1 MKSNNNSYETQAA
14 QLAELERIIQAGA
27 DSLEAT
33 RMALLEVQKQ
43 GLYRAGYPTFYSYT
57 RQRWGFNRDSDSR
70 GGDQCWPAGKA
81 TYQRKDRFS
90 PTLAGLTRAAHL
102 CDHLLTLCQFSSCR
116 FGAEVAEELRE
127 QLDAT
132 AAFCIGEMHPDST
145 VVDADNW
152 SSETEP
158 RE

>member
-1 MKSNNNSYETQAA
+1 MKSNDNSYETQAA
-14 QLAELERIIQAGA
+14 RLAELERTIQAGA

-33 RMALLEVQKQ
+33 RMALLEVKTQ
-43 GLYRAGYPTFYSYT
+43 GLYRAAYPTFRSYAT
-57 RQRWGFNRDSDSR
+57 QRWGFNRNSDSR
-70 GGDQCWPAGKA
+70 GGVHYRPVENT
-81 TYQRKDRFS
+81 TYQPKNCFS

-102 CDHLLTLCQFSSCR
+102 CDNLLTLCQVASWR
-116 FGAEVAEELRE
+116 FGEEIAEELRE
-127 QLDAT
+127 QLDVT